1 MSAPLTE
8 YTTFH
13 KLLDYLQY
21 YQEQSPMLNTF
32 GYGNLV
38 DFGKNIS
45 GNSVNYPFLFVVPQ
59 AIEYQDNMTVYSV
72 SMIFADILNWDLS
85 NEKDCVSD
93 MSLEARR
100 FLSYIKRGINTMPE
114 IYDNIDVELP
124 INALPFFERFGDHV
138 AGVALE
144 VPLIVYDTIDAC
156 DYYPSPTP
164 SPIPPTPTI
173 TPSITPT
180 ITPSQTCPITTQ
192 YLEVE
197 LFDNTKFKLI
207 LWNDAGFT
215 SPANALCDYQISGTA
230 YGSLGTVYSGV
241 ETIDSGQHQHQF
253 NLSPILQPGEVVTG
267 FTVYSYS
274 ATTCVCPVNL
284 ILPAQPTPTPTQTQT
299 NTPTVTQTPTMTPTP
314 SSSPTP
320 ISGTCWCY
328 EVVTGNG
335 QITYTDCFGNPQT
348 ISTPTVGQQF
358 NAIQGTASASGFATI
373 EDCASNYIDP
383 YLNALE
389 NVGYTATTQEVNG
402 LTIFIETLIDT
413 QYINSLAG
421 QNDFIGMY
429 PMLGGTAASTAIN
442 LMNPGTYDLS
452 YSGTPSY
459 DLSGVTF
466 GSGDYA
472 VIGTGLTQSQIGTSG
487 NTHTALYCAD
497 GNGQNT
503 AFGSRQ
509 LFPFD
514 SRYFMRIPSGGGN
527 FNYAINDATVYGGAG
542 ATGDTGGMIISR
554 VGSDIFYSKT
564 EVNLNPTGAPVQ
576 PSNLTFGVGASF
588 TDANTIFEY
597 MDGKMS
603 YFSWGKGIFGV
614 GGNSNYVS
622 YINQLQT
629 NLGRKAH

>member
-72 SMIFADILNWDLS
+72 SMIFADRLNWDLT

-164 SPIPPTPTI
+164 TPV
-173 TPSITPT
+173 P
-180 ITPSQTCPITTQ
+180 
-192 YLEVE
+192 V
-197 LFDNTKFKLI
+197 
-207 LWNDAGFT
+207 
-215 SPANALCDYQISGTA
+215 TA
-230 YGSLGTVYSGV
+230 
-241 ETIDSGQHQHQF
+241 
-253 NLSPILQPGEVVTG
+253 
-267 FTVYSYS
+267 
-274 ATTCVCPVNL
+274 
-284 ILPAQPTPTPTQTQT
+284 TPTPTLTPTNTTTPTQTPTNTSTPTTTPT
-299 NTPTVTQTPTMTPTP
+299 NTPTNTQTPTNTPTP
-314 SSSPTP
+314 SSTP
-320 ISGTCWCY
+320 QPITGTCWCY
-328 EVVTGNG
+328 YVQSNSGSL
-335 QITYTDCFGNPQT
+335 ISYTDCFGNPQSSVFAAGT
-348 ISTPTVGQQF
+348 TF
-358 NAIQGTASASGFATI
+358 NAQLGSVSFGGFAVV
-373 EDCASNYIDP
+373 EDCVSNYLDP
-383 YLNALE
+383 YLDAL
-389 NVGYTATTQEVNG
+389 NDVGYSATTQEVNALSG
-402 LTIFIETLIDT
+402 FVQTLIDGS
-413 QYINSLAG
+413 YLNSFDLP
-421 QNDFIGMY
+421 NDFTGMY
-429 PMLGGTAASTAIN
+429 PMLGGSAASTAIN

-472 VIGTGLTQSQIGTSG
+472 VIGTGLTQSQIGTSA
-487 NTHTALYCAD
+487 NTHTAMYVSARS
-497 GNGQNT
+497 GQNG
-503 AFGSRQ
+503 AFGTRS
-509 LFPFD
+509 FSPD
-514 SRYFMRIPSGGGN
+514 SRYFMRTGN
-527 FNYAINDATVYGGAG
+527 AG
-542 ATGDTGGMIISR
+542 NLNFAVNWDNITGVAGFTGDTGAFISSR
-554 VGSDIFYSKT
+554 VGTDVYFST
-564 EVNLNPTGAPVQ
+564 EALNISNTNTPVAPTNL
-576 PSNLTFGVGASF
+576 LFGVGATF
-588 TDANTIFEY
+588 TDGNTIFEY

-603 YFSWGKGIFGV
+603 YFSWGIGINGT
-614 GGNSNYVS
+614 GGNQNYVD
-622 YINQLQT
+622 YINTLQT
-629 NLGRKAH
+629 NLGRQAH